1 MKSASTIFYKILL
14 VVFALLCI
22 TSCSDD
28 DEPKVTHTVI
38 VEVKSNTNETIW
50 VYGIGKSP
58 DSEVEINGNYQCAL
72 NTNGHEVYVRAKCY
86 DFNTTITIKVWV
98 DGVLM
103 QEATGIKWVC
113 TEPIVLK

>member
-1 MKSASTIFYKILL
+1 MRKNKTTFIRLFFICFVMIFISA
-14 VVFALLCI
+14 
-22 TSCSDD
+22 CSND
-28 DEPKVTHTVI
+28 DEPDYHTVI